1 MDRQECTIY
10 RNGSHGWE
18 KVVQTTVVAIL
29 TVVAQVVLIFPSTAE
44 AQKLPMGDPESVGM
58 SSERLE
64 RLDAA
69 MQRYIDTDQVAG
81 VVTLVARRGEVVH
94 LKAQGHR
101 YIEGGNLMSPDD
113 IFVIMSMTKPIVSTA
128 LMMLFE
134 EGYFLLDDPISK
146 YMPEFADKEVVL
158 EVDGGVQR
166 VQADRPIT
174 FRHVLTH
181 TAGVDPS
188 RSLLSEEEQARP
200 RRASTLEET
209 LVGRA
214 SMPLAFH
221 PGDEWN
227 YGGSTDYVALLV
239 ERISGQSLD
248 RFLQERIFDP
258 LGMVDTHYNVPASKV
273 GRVAAV
279 YSPTGP
285 DNTIGL
291 RIAPATREQPTRYF
305 GGTAGLSSTAA
316 DYFRFS
322 QMILNGGWHNGVQ
335 LLSPTTVNLM
345 VTNHTG
351 DLPIYIKGADAYGFG
366 LGFTMLTDPDR
377 SRQAVTPGT
386 FGWGGA
392 YGTVFWIDPVEE
404 LVSIMMMQMSPYS
417 HFTLRQ
423 DFPNLVMQAI
433 TESYHSGKGGIR
445 GYEPIPR

>member
-1 MDRQECTIY
+1 M
-10 RNGSHGWE
+10 
-18 KVVQTTVVAIL
+18 
-29 TVVAQVVLIFPSTAE
+29 ST
-44 AQKLPMGDPESVGM
+44 
-58 SSERLE
+58 
-64 RLDAA
+64 
-69 MQRYIDTDQVAG
+69 
-81 VVTLVARRGEVVH
+81 
-94 LKAQGHR
+94 
-101 YIEGGNLMSPDD
+101 DD

-227 YGGSTDYVALLV
+227 YGSSTDYVALLV

-291 RIAPATREQPTRYF
+291 RIAPATREQPTQYF

-322 QMILNGGWHNGVQ
+322 QMILNGGELNGAR

-345 VTNHTG
+345 ITNHTG
-351 DLPIYIKGADAYGFG
+351 ELPIYIKGADAYGFG

-392 YGTVFWIDPVEE
+392 YGTVFWIDPVEDM
-404 LVSIMMMQMSPYS
+404 VSIMMMQMSPYS

-433 TESYHSGKGGIR
+433 TESYHSGKQGIR